1 MKKLH
6 LRLPVTFLITL
17 GLSACGGNDDQ
28 TVDTTPIP
36 TTTVESKV
44 ENTAAPVDTM
54 SPTTLQDDTV
64 RISVT
69 VGVDSGPDRIEEV
82 AVGDAIELTLVN
94 PDEDDE
100 FHVHGFDLGG
110 DETPAGEEKVFA
122 FTATEA
128 GDFEVE
134 SHVTGDVLVVIRV
147 S

>member
-6 LRLPVTFLITL
+6 IPFAVALVAVV
-17 GLSACGGNDDQ
+17 GLAACGSDEDQ
-28 TVDTTPIP
+28 TVDTTPIS
-36 TTTVESKV
+36 TTTVES
-44 ENTAAPVDTM
+44 TATPVDTM

-82 AVGDAIELTLVN
+82 SVGDAIELTMVN

-110 DETPAGEEKVFA
+110 EETPAGEEKVFA

-128 GDFEVE
+128 GEFEVE
-134 SHVTGDVLVVIRV
+134 SHATGEVLVVIRV